1 MKTMKCFILSTLM
14 CLFAFCANAQNNDAP
29 TLSFAFELKVT
40 LGQSYSVGTMSHGE
54 RFVIPITGGTFEG
67 PRIKGTIIA
76 GGADY
81 QLIDKE
87 RNRTELEAIYTI
99 TTDDGVNIHV
109 RNKGIIWNGKD
120 ENGNESFY
128 FRAAPQF
135 EAPADSK
142 YDWLNNSLFVCT
154 VGGWMEN
161 GIILRIW
168 KVN

>member
-1 MKTMKCFILSTLM
+1 MRYIKTLIAVLAILACNLS
-14 CLFAFCANAQNNDAP
+14 AFAQNNDAP
-29 TLSFAFELKVT
+29 TLTFAFELKVT

-67 PRIKGTIIA
+67 PTIKGTIIA

-87 RNRTELEAIYTI
+87 RNRTELEAIYSI
-99 TTDDGVNIHV
+99 KTDDGVNIHV
-109 RNKGIIWNGKD
+109 RNRGIIWSGKD
-120 ENGNESFY
+120 ENGNDAFY

-142 YDWLNNSLFVCT
+142 YDWLNNSLFVCS
-154 VGGWMEN
+154 VGGWMEG
-161 GIILRIW
+161 GIILKIW